1 MSFQDDV
8 KVMGLDESLIKHN
21 LSLKDAFE
29 SCLKSNWKKK
39 KSSTTCPRYIQYKG
53 NYYTVRKYKNRKLVY
68 FGKYK
73 TEKDAIKVRDY
84 FMEHGWDKT
93 QLTRVCR
100 LLNVVNLDKK
110 KKKKEVK
117 NIL

>member
-8 KVMGLDESLIKHN
+8 KVMSLDESLIKHN
-21 LSLKDAFE
+21 LTLKDAFE

-39 KSSTTCPRYIQYKG
+39 KSSKTAGQKYIQYKR

-84 FMEHGWDKT
+84 FIEHGWDKT

-110 KKKKEVK
+110 RKKRR
-117 NIL
+117 